1 MTGGLIVL
9 GLACM
14 GWDVSTCSQMFDRL
28 ARRIFCERR
37 RFTFSRFLRLI
48 LGQNSLLSGILQWI
62 SWLLHDSCYDPTVFD
77 ASLREAFGELHR
89 IFDVASSR
97 PELHSKSKFGVI
109 AATIAKETKSFVF
122 GNFNAADLS
131 SGDHG

>member
-37 RFTFSRFLRLI
+37 RFTFSRFFRLI

-62 SWLLHDSCYDPTVFD
+62 SWLLHDSCYNLTVFD
-77 ASLREAFGELHR
+77 ASLQEAFGELHC